1 MEPRLWAYLRPALYP
16 GVPSSIC
23 SCLSHLST
31 CWGLLPLPPV
41 LHAFVFSSDR
51 HSTSGH
57 SHNQLP
63 PSFTLSQL
71 LPPSAPSS
79 ESTTLYV
86 EMADLKVLV
95 LVSQSPLY
103 KEGQRWQASQ
113 PVGYGSSRC
122 VLAAVTDGQ
131 CSSFLVRPTCGLKL
145 PPPHNL
151 KDIYIHVKGK
161 IVTLFN
167 TKLWTVIALG
177 ENQNSR

>member
-23 SCLSHLST
+23 SCLSHIST
-31 CWGLLPLPPV
+31 CWGLLPLPPA

-57 SHNQLP
+57 SHHQLP
-63 PSFTLSQL
+63 PSFTLSEL
-71 LPPSAPSS
+71 LPPSAPSC

-103 KEGQRWQASQ
+103 KEGQRWQTSQ
-113 PVGYGSSRC
+113 PVCYGSSC
-122 VLAAVTDGQ
+122 VLAAVTNGQ
-131 CSSFLVRPTCGLKL
+131 CSSFPPPSSTVL
-145 PPPHNL
+145 PVVSKSFFPHNL
-151 KDIYIHVKGK
+151 KDIYSCEGK
-161 IVTLFN
+161 DSNFI
-167 TKLWTVIALG
+167 
-177 ENQNSR
+177 

>member
-23 SCLSHLST
+23 SCLSHIST

-79 ESTTLYV
+79 ESTTLYI

-95 LVSQSPLY
+95 LVSQSTRKGRDGRLY
-103 KEGQRWQASQ
+103 SLCVTALPTVSWQPSLMDSAALSWSVL
-113 PVGYGSSRC
+113 PVVSKS
-122 VLAAVTDGQ
+122 
-131 CSSFLVRPTCGLKL
+131 P

-151 KDIYIHVKGK
+151 KDVYSCERKDSNFI
-161 IVTLFN
+161 
-167 TKLWTVIALG
+167 
-177 ENQNSR
+177 